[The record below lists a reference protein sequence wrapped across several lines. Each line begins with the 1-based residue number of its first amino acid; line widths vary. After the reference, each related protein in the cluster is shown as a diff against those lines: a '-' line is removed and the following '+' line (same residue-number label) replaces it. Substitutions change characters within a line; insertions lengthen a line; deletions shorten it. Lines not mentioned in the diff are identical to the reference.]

1 MNNEQGAGDTC
12 ASFTVTVKGYAGS
25 YGAAKACADAEKPS
39 SVREHAWTRLRRWAD
54 RTLEKYEG
62 TEAVP
67 GIRTLLWNIGEE
79 GMGFRIVLRDIPL
92 EQEAV
97 EIAEA
102 LGLDIYELVSADFE
116 LKLCKDRPDKLS
128 AVIGYAS
135 PGRDKIIY
143 NGSGESCLNRPGE

>member
-1 MNNEQGAGDTC
+1 MNNEHGAGNSC

-25 YGAAKACADAEKPS
+25 YGAAKACAGAKMPS
-39 SVREHAWTRLRRWAD
+39 SVREHTWKRLSAWAD
-54 RTLEKYEG
+54 KTLERYKG
-62 TEAVP
+62 KNAVP
-67 GIRTLLWNIGEE
+67 GIHTLLWNIGEE

-102 LGLDIYELVSADFE
+102 LGLDIYELESADIE
-116 LKLCKDRPDKLS
+116 LKLCSERPADDFT
-128 AVIGYAS
+128 VIGYAS
-135 PGRDKIIY
+135 PGRDKKIY